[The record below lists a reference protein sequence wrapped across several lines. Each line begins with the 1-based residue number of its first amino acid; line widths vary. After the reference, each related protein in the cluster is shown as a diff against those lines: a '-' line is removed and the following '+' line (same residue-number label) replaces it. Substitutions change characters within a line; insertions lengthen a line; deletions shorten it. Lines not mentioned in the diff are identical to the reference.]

1 MDHVY
6 GCYCTVTIRVLL
18 LPLLIRLSRN
28 MHTDSTVKTFIIR
41 LQGLSGMSKSSQH
54 VCFGMRT
61 LFEISDN
68 NNDLDVDL
76 IFRDVG
82 Y

>member
-1 MDHVY
+1 MI
-6 GCYCTVTIRVLL
+6 VTIRVLL
-18 LPLLIRLSRN
+18 LPLLIHLSRYI
-28 MHTDSTVKTFIIR
+28 HTDATVKTFMIR
-41 LQGLSGMSKSSQH
+41 LQGLFGMSKSSLH
-54 VCFGMRT
+54 VYFGMRT
-61 LFEISDN
+61 FFEIIDN